1 MSDRTRTP
9 TRRSVA
15 LSFDVPDDLPAT
27 LPVLPLRR
35 GVVLPGGVGPLALG
49 RAASVA
55 AVQAAGRFDPT
66 AVDAQPTDGLLVI
79 ALQDRP
85 IDEPGVGDLLP
96 VGVLARV
103 IDGGQAEGR
112 APFVVVQALARVS
125 MGAPIQVEPFLAV
138 AAHIDERPWPEG
150 VRAEGTWRA
159 ARHALEQALTDLEL
173 TDVARIL
180 RAPLPRA
187 LWVDA
192 AASLLDADATWKRA
206 QLLTPDPVVRAERL
220 MEQVEHLREI
230 HEARAA
236 VQERVKSENRDQ
248 QKEHVLRQ
256 QLRAIQEELGEGDGE
271 LDALKARVAALE
283 LPDDVRAGVDREVTR
298 IDRLRDG
305 SPERSVAVDW
315 LTWVAELPWNT
326 ATGDPIDLATLEA
339 SLDRSHFGLEDVK
352 RQVVEHLAVRKLSG
366 SGRADVLL
374 LVGPPGVGKTS
385 VGQAIA
391 EATGREL
398 VRVALG
404 GVRDES
410 EIRGHRRTYVGA
422 RPGRIIEG
430 VRRAATADPVILLD
444 EVDKLGQGWQ
454 GDPGSAL
461 LELLDPEQNH
471 AFTDRYLEVP
481 FDLSRVLFIAT
492 ANDLGKVPGPLR
504 DRMEVLRIDGYTI
517 GEKVRITR
525 DHLLEKLARN
535 SGLEVTDVRFSDA
548 AIEAAITGY
557 TREAGVRSL
566 QRTLGRVY
574 RAAAVRKAKGEL
586 DGPLSV
592 GVDDLPT
599 WLGRRRFH
607 DEDNRRDADLPGVAT
622 GLAWTPVGGDVLSVE
637 AAALP
642 GSGQLV
648 LTGQLGDVMKES
660 ARAALTY
667 ALSHADRIGID
678 AVAARQQDIHIHV
691 PAGAVP
697 KDGPSA
703 GVTLFTALASLL
715 SGRPVRADTAM
726 TGEATLRGRVLPVG
740 GVRSKVLAAHRQG
753 LKRIILPRRNGV
765 DLDDVPAE
773 ALAELDIVLVDHMDE
788 VLAAALAPAVVT
800 GAASDAASDAVS
812 DAVAEPEA
820 A

>member
-15 LSFDVPDDLPAT
+15 LSFDLPDDLPSS
-27 LPVLPLRR
+27 LPVLALRQ

-49 RAASVA
+49 RPFSAA
-55 AVQAAGRFDPT
+55 AVRAAGRYDPT
-66 AVDAQPTDGLLVI
+66 AVDARPTDGLIVLAV
-79 ALQDRP
+79 QERP
-85 IDEPGVGDLLP
+85 VDEPGRDDLLP

-103 IDGGQAEGR
+103 IDGGRAEGR

-125 MGAPIQVEPFLAV
+125 MGELVQREPYLAV
-138 AAHIDERPWPEG
+138 DAQIDDAAWPDG
-150 VRAEGTWRA
+150 VQAEGTWRA
-159 ARHALEQALTDLEL
+159 ARHALEQALEALEL

-192 AASLLDADATWKRA
+192 AAGLLDAAATWKRA
-206 QLLTPDPVVRAERL
+206 QLLTRDPVARAERL

-230 HEARAA
+230 HEAREA
-236 VQERVKSENRDQ
+236 VRERVKSENRDQ

-256 QLRAIQEELGEGDGE
+256 QLRAIQEELGEADDA
-271 LDALKARVAALE
+271 LDALKARVAGLDLSDE
-283 LPDDVRAGVDREVTR
+283 VRRVVDRETGR
-298 IDRLRDG
+298 LDRLRDG
-305 SPERSVAVDW
+305 SPERSVAIDW
-315 LTWVAELPWNT
+315 LTWVSELPWNT
-326 ATGDPIDLATLEA
+326 STGADIDLAALEA

-366 SGRADVLL
+366 AGRADVLL

-444 EVDKLGQGWQ
+444 EVDKLGRGWQ

-492 ANDLGKVPGPLR
+492 ANDLGQVPGPLR

-517 GEKVRITR
+517 GEKVRIVR
-525 DHLLEKLARN
+525 EHLLEKLARN
-535 SGLEVTDVRFSDA
+535 AGLEPSDVRFTDDA
-548 AIEAAITGY
+548 LELAVTGW

-566 QRTLGRVY
+566 QRTLGRVF

-599 WLGRRRFH
+599 WLGRQRFH

-667 ALSHADRIGID
+667 VLSHADTIGID
-678 AVAARQQDIHIHV
+678 VVEARQQDIHIHV

-703 GVTLFTALASLL
+703 GVTMFTALASLL
-715 SGRPVRADTAM
+715 SGRPVRADVAM

-740 GVRSKVLAAHRQG
+740 GIRSKVLAAHRQG
-753 LKRIILPRRNGV
+753 LKRIILPRRNGA
-765 DLDDVPAE
+765 DLEDVPAE
-773 ALAELDIVLVDHMDE
+773 ALAELDIVLVDRMDE
-788 VLAAALAPAVVT
+788 VLEAALGRAGLPAANGAPL
-800 GAASDAASDAVS
+800 
-812 DAVAEPEA
+812 PEA
-820 A
+820 DVA